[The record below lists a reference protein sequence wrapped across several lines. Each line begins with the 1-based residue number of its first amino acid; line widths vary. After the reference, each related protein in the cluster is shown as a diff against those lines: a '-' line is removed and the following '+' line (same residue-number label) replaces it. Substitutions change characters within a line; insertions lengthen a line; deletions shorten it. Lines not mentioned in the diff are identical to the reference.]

1 MQYLLHSV
9 LRGVQQCAV
18 APGARRYAGPTV
30 VQVQGRYDQG
40 DMRERLRKISDL
52 PPHVRIVL
60 LGEQADIVAKRQQA
74 LEQGAA
80 HVVAIGKTGLPSDDS
95 RSDGGSAP
103 SSAGRPRLAG
113 FSTALAGDWLVSAR
127 NARLNWRGLRCAAS
141 ASCPT
146 VSEVS
151 RLRFA
156 YASALWIRSDL
167 GSSSSS
173 AENCDW
179 HRRTGDKRP
188 VA

>member
-52 PPHVRIVL
+52 APHVRIVL

-80 HVVAIGKTGLPSDDS
+80 HAVAIGKTGLPSDDVD
-95 RSDGGSAP
+95 RSQGREGARP
-103 SSAGRPRLAG
+103 GSSADTAGSCRRGDRIDKPMSGSGTPR
-113 FSTALAGDWLVSAR
+113 R
-127 NARLNWRGLRCAAS
+127 IAA
-141 ASCPT
+141 
-146 VSEVS
+146 V
-151 RLRFA
+151 RRF
-156 YASALWIRSDL
+156 
-167 GSSSSS
+167 
-173 AENCDW
+173 
-179 HRRTGDKRP
+179 
-188 VA
+188 

>member
-74 LEQGAA
+74 LEQGPAHAVAEPFITSPEEFLKILQADVEKWAKVVKAA
-80 HVVAIGKTGLPSDDS
+80 G
-95 RSDGGSAP
+95 
-103 SSAGRPRLAG
+103 
-113 FSTALAGDWLVSAR
+113 VS
-127 NARLNWRGLRCAAS
+127 LN
-141 ASCPT
+141 
-146 VSEVS
+146 
-151 RLRFA
+151 
-156 YASALWIRSDL
+156 
-167 GSSSSS
+167 
-173 AENCDW
+173 
-179 HRRTGDKRP
+179 
-188 VA
+188 